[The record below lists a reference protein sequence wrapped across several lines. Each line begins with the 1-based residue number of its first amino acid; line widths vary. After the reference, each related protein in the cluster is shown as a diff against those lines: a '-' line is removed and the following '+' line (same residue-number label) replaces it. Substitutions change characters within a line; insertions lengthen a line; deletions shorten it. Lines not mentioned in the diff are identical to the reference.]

1 MEIFGLDL
9 AEWLKGIGMVGL
21 LAIIFTESGLLVG
34 FFLPGDSLLFTAGLL
49 ASQGYLNLWVLLIG
63 GALAAIAGDNVGYHL
78 GRRFG
83 PRIFNRQESFF
94 FHKDHVARAEKFYYR
109 YGPMTI
115 VLARFMPFIRT
126 FAPILAGVG
135 RMNYGTFFFY
145 NVIGGLLWVLS
156 MGLLGYFLGTIVPDI
171 DRYVLPIVATIV
183 ILSVLP
189 GVVALIRNR
198 RRSTTVR
205 TDR

>member
-49 ASQGYLNLWVLLIG
+49 ASQGYLNLWILLIG
-63 GALAAIAGDNVGYHL
+63 GALAAVAGDNVGYHL

-83 PRIFNRQESFF
+83 SRIFNREDSLF
-94 FHKDHVARAEKFYYR
+94 FHKDHVVKAEKFYR
-109 YGPMTI
+109 HYGPMTI

-135 RMNYGTFFFY
+135 RMDYSTFFFY
-145 NVIGGLLWVLS
+145 NVIGGIFWVLS
-156 MGLLGYFLGTIVPDI
+156 MGLLGYFLGTVVPDI
-171 DRYVLPIVATIV
+171 DRYILPIVGLIV
-183 ILSVLP
+183 ILSIAP
-189 GVVALIRNR
+189 GVLGYLKSR
-198 RRSTTVR
+198 RHRS
-205 TDR
+205 